1 MESKIKKIISQA
13 KKYSLLE
20 QLLKEDPAV
29 PPAPPAPP
37 AAPAAPAPDMSM
49 DALLGGTDPA
59 AAGQEGIPGQ
69 DKPVALDDVVDR
81 LNVIRG
87 GKSLKDPQVYTE
99 LNTYFASLQ
108 EPDRKQLFDFLN
120 KISQIITGTAADD
133 QNTAQTTGT
142 PATPPDETVSPAPPA
157 TPAPVAPVVAPA
169 PAPAAPPVNVT

>member
-1 MESKIKKIISQA
+1 MESKIKKISSQA

-20 QLLKEDPAV
+20 QLLQEDPAV
-29 PPAPPAPP
+29 PPAPP

-59 AAGQEGIPGQ
+59 AAGQEGVPGQ

-99 LNTYFASLQ
+99 LNTYFAGLQ
-108 EPDRKQLFDFLN
+108 EQDRKQLFDFLN

-133 QNTAQTTGT
+133 PNAPQTAGT
-142 PATPPDETVSPAPPA
+142 PAIPPDETVPPA
-157 TPAPVAPVVAPA
+157 APVAAPAPAAPVAAPA

>member
-1 MESKIKKIISQA
+1 MESKIKKISSQA

-29 PPAPPAPP
+29 PPAPP

-59 AAGQEGIPGQ
+59 AAGQGVPGQ

-99 LNTYFASLQ
+99 LNTYFAGLQ
-108 EPDRKQLFDFLN
+108 EQDRKQLFDFLN

-133 QNTAQTTGT
+133 PNAPQTAGT
-142 PATPPDETVSPAPPA
+142 PATPPDETVPPAPPA
-157 TPAPVAPVVAPA
+157 TPAPAAPVAAPA